1 MAREVITTVKNGRVV
16 NKTRPAIKREIVSPN
31 LAGLRQVKLDA
42 RTILFTKNFT
52 DHESEIIAEYNR
64 KRSTNQSVTVASF
77 NGGKNAQIK
86 RKSEA
91 VSLDDT
97 EDSWVD

>member
-1 MAREVITTVKNGRVV
+1 MREVITTVKDGRVV
-16 NKTRPAIKREIVSPN
+16 NKTRPALKREAVSPN
-31 LAGLRQVKLDA
+31 LAGLRQVKIDA

-52 DHESEIIAEYNR
+52 DNESEIIAEYNR

-86 RKSEA
+86 RKSEEPRIDN
-91 VSLDDT
+91 S
-97 EDSWVD
+97 EDSWID

>member
-1 MAREVITTVKNGRVV
+1 MAREVITTIKNGRVV
-16 NKTRPAIKREIVSPN
+16 NKTRPATKREIVSPN

-64 KRSTNQSVTVASF
+64 KRTCPHSGTIGAA
-77 NGGKNAQIK
+77 NGGNSK
-86 RKSEA
+86 RKSET
-91 VSLDDT
+91 VNPDDP
-97 EDSWVD
+97 EDSWID